1 MTDKDAEEGGW
12 FRPKPY
18 GYGAGLPIAW
28 QGWVLLGGY
37 ISVMAICGLV
47 IELYRDEGATFG
59 IPAMILATL
68 VFVALVATKTRG
80 GMRWRW
86 GSKDKDK

>member
-1 MTDKDAEEGGW
+1 MSDKGNDGAW
-12 FRPKPY
+12 FAPKNY

-28 QGWVLLGGY
+28 QGWVLVGGY
-37 ISVMAICGLV
+37 IAIMAISAFV
-47 IELYRDEGATFG
+47 IEFYQDEGAAFG
-59 IPAMILATL
+59 IPAMIVSTL

-86 GSKDKDK
+86 GRKDK